1 MPPVRQHCAGSVLWT
16 LRKFGGYCSGIK
28 ACIFPGAAPHCIC
41 MPCAY
46 ALCTDAAQ
54 TCAYALC
61 TDAAQTCAYAKR
73 TDAAQT
79 CTCTPYARALCA
91 GAGNGTCAA
100 EKGIVLKAFRRK
112 SRGEKGSGTCI
123 FSGG

>member
-1 MPPVRQHCAGSVLWT
+1 MPPVRQYCAGSVLWT

-28 ACIFPGAAPHCIC
+28 ACIFPGAAPRCIC

-46 ALCTDAAQ
+46 AKRTDAAQ

-61 TDAAQTCAYAKR
+61 

>member
-1 MPPVRQHCAGSVLWT
+1 MPPVRQYCAGSILWT
-16 LRKFGGYCSGIK
+16 LRKFGGYGSGTK
-28 ACIFPGAAPHCIC
+28 TCIFPGAAPRCIC

-46 ALCTDAAQ
+46 ALRTDAAQ
-54 TCAYALC
+54 TC
-61 TDAAQTCAYAKR
+61 TDTPYTCAYAKR
-73 TDAAQT
+73 TDALQT
-79 CTCTPYARALCA
+79 CTCTPYACVLC
-91 GAGNGTCAA
+91 AGNGTCAA

>member
-1 MPPVRQHCAGSVLWT
+1 MSPVRQYCAGSILWT
-16 LRKFGGYCSGIK
+16 LRKFGGYGSGTK
-28 ACIFPGAAPHCIC
+28 TCIFPGAAPRCIC
-41 MPCAY
+41 MP
-46 ALCTDAAQ
+46 
-54 TCAYALC
+54 CAYALC

-79 CTCTPYARALCA
+79 CAYALRTDALQICTCTPCACALC
-91 GAGNGTCAA
+91 AGNGTCAA
-100 EKGIVLKAFRRK
+100 EKGLVLKAFRRK

>member
-1 MPPVRQHCAGSVLWT
+1 MSPVRQYCAGAILWT

-28 ACIFPGAAPHCIC
+28 ACIFPGAAPRCIC

-46 ALCTDAAQ
+46 A
-54 TCAYALC
+54 
-61 TDAAQTCAYAKR
+61 KR
-73 TDAAQT
+73 TDALQT
-79 CTCTPYARALCA
+79 CTCTPYACALCA